1 MSLPGFGRFSICL
14 APMSVLTLASS
25 VWSICPVAETSTVS
39 EALPKASLILAAAV
53 CPKLTSTFW
62 ETFLK
67 PLWVTVTVYEP
78 GFNSAK
84 EYRPNAFV
92 FVVRLKLVA
101 GSVSVTVALGTT
113 APLGSVTVPFKPP
126 VTIDWET
133 KLVGS
138 SNKIIAT
145 ATRENALRI
154 YVLSILILGG
164 AGKSEMSRW
173 NLFTGFMG
181 QNLFSS

>member
-1 MSLPGFGRFSICL
+1 
-14 APMSVLTLASS
+14 MSVLTLASS

-39 EALPKASLILAAAV
+39 EVLPKASLILATAV
-53 CPKLTSTFW
+53 CPRLTSTFW

-67 PLWVTVTVYEP
+67 PLWVTLTVYEP
-78 GFNSAK
+78 GFNNEK
-84 EYRPNAFV
+84 ENRPAELV

-113 APLGSVTVPFKPP
+113 APVGSATVPFKPP
-126 VTIDWET
+126 VTIDWES

-138 SNKIIAT
+138 SNRIIAR

-154 YVLSILILGG
+154 HVLHILMLGG
-164 AGKSEMSRW
+164 AGNNEMSGW
-173 NLFTGFMG
+173 NLFMG
-181 QNLFSS
+181 QNLFS